1 MSSASVSPVSTSE
14 TSSSV
19 EDRFAWENCRSNLV
33 LMRNCAARLANSD
46 DPSRVFR
53 SVSRRVSHMVSIS
66 SKARCV
72 APTALP
78 LHKGNFESLP
88 RLLSEGSSAV
98 LFSPFW
104 LEQSHCFQ
112 LGTWY

>member
-1 MSSASVSPVSTSE
+1 MLPVWLIPTILAGSSGPFRVVFPTWSP
-14 TSSSV
+14 
-19 EDRFAWENCRSNLV
+19 
-33 LMRNCAARLANSD
+33 LAPQILD
-46 DPSRVFR
+46 
-53 SVSRRVSHMVSIS
+53 

-78 LHKGNFESLP
+78 LHKGNSESLL

-104 LEQSHCFQ
+104 LEKSHCFQ
-112 LGTWY
+112 LGTWR